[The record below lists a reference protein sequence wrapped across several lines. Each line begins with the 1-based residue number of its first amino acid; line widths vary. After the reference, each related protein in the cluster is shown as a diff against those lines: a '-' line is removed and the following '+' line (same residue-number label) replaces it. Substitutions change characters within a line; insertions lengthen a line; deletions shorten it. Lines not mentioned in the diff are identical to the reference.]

1 MRNRMNFIIHY
12 EAHPTFIKQIE
23 GMDKIE
29 YIVMIIAE
37 FAKRYQL
44 ATKQA
49 YRYVYCRRNGGQ
61 L

>member
-1 MRNRMNFIIHY
+1 MNFIIHY